1 MLSPIQNYSLML
13 PEVILVLIGIALLLV
28 AIWSDVPGSNEDNV
42 CPVLALAGL
51 GPALVAIVW
60 LGTVIIT
67 NSMSGPMLDLDTGGH
82 LRVDLMSLFFK
93 GIAVA
98 SAMLIVLMSMKYGR
112 RFSSPGE
119 FYALVVLTTLAVCFL
134 SSSADLV
141 TMYLSMEFLSI
152 TSYAMAGY
160 YRENPRSSE
169 AALKYFLFGAIN
181 SAVMLYGMS
190 LLYGLSSSEVY
201 ALPAS
206 TLLAD
211 VVRGVA
217 SQPFGGLAL
226 VAVTFTLGGFLF
238 KISAVPFHQ
247 WAPDTYQGAP
257 TPFTAFL
264 SVISKVGGLAV
275 LCRVAALVFLTP
287 NVDTGNGFTLTGV
300 VAFVLALAAA
310 LSMFVGNLIAIH
322 QSDIKRMLAYSGIAQ
337 AGYLLV
343 GITAMRGGNEL
354 NGLHAVL
361 IYAVTYALMNLG
373 AFAVVVAINNTL
385 HSSELDAYR
394 GLAVRSPWLAAAMA
408 VFMISLA
415 GVPPAAGWFGKY
427 YIFVAAIDPRLNG
440 VLLWLAILL
449 AVNSVI
455 AAFYYLNVVRMMY
468 FEKAEA
474 TSPLVVDAPLRL
486 GIIAALA
493 GTLIF
498 GILPAP
504 LYNVVRYHAVIR
516 ADLPRLD
523 KPVELAKPTTQ
534 GEK

>member
-1 MLSPIQNYSLML
+1 
-13 PEVILVLIGIALLLV
+13 
-28 AIWSDVPGSNEDNV
+28 
-42 CPVLALAGL
+42 
-51 GPALVAIVW
+51 
-60 LGTVIIT
+60 
-67 NSMSGPMLDLDTGGH
+67 
-82 LRVDLMSLFFK
+82 
-93 GIAVA
+93 
-98 SAMLIVLMSMKYGR
+98 
-112 RFSSPGE
+112 
-119 FYALVVLTTLAVCFL
+119 
-134 SSSADLV
+134 
-141 TMYLSMEFLSI
+141 
-152 TSYAMAGY
+152 
-160 YRENPRSSE
+160 
-169 AALKYFLFGAIN
+169 
-181 SAVMLYGMS
+181 
-190 LLYGLSSSEVY
+190 
-201 ALPAS
+201 
-206 TLLAD
+206 
-211 VVRGVA
+211 
-217 SQPFGGLAL
+217 
-226 VAVTFTLGGFLF
+226 
-238 KISAVPFHQ
+238 
-247 WAPDTYQGAP
+247 
-257 TPFTAFL
+257 
-264 SVISKVGGLAV
+264 
-275 LCRVAALVFLTP
+275 
-287 NVDTGNGFTLTGV
+287 
-300 VAFVLALAAA
+300 
-310 LSMFVGNLIAIH
+310 MFVGNLIAIH